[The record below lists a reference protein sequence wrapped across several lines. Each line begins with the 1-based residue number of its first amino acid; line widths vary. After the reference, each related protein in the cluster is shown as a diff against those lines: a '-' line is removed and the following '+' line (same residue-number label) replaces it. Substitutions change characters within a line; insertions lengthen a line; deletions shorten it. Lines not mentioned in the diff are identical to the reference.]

1 VGKWKIFDRDF
12 QEDHF
17 SYTRNEDDIRNAE
30 AFDGMYALR
39 TTLDQQPTDT
49 VIVAYFKR
57 LAVVETAFRTLKSVS
72 LKVRPISP
80 PDDQSCVSVHAS
92 LLFGVS
98 PAQSA
103 DFNVMDRRGS

>member
-1 VGKWKIFDRDF
+1 MGKWKIFDRDF

-17 SYTRNEDDIRNAE
+17 SYTRNEE

-80 PDDQSCVSVHAS
+80 PDDQSCVSVHAG